1 MFEELFTQI
10 KTIKEY
16 QSAPL
21 VEERLRYLVHYAER
35 GASRYTL
42 RAVAANQLSLV
53 RLLDLRGEEGV
64 CRSRVEAAAKAWS
77 RPGGR
82 RYARPASSKAT
93 LRFIGDAVRWLR
105 FLGRLRE
112 NPRRCGMR
120 MPPR

>member
-53 RLLDLRGEEGV
+53 RLLDLLGEEGV
-64 CRSRVEAAAKAWS
+64 CVPVSRLLKWT
-77 RPGGR
+77 PLFG
-82 RYARPASSKAT
+82 P
-93 LRFIGDAVRWLR
+93 LQ
-105 FLGRLRE
+105 
-112 NPRRCGMR
+112 C
-120 MPPR
+120 